1 MMLKLFVCFALIAT
15 VSCKSVENNNNNN
28 NNNKFMVVLKDD
40 STMSDIQSVMN
51 EIEVTENK
59 LAVDMEMKFVSFLFP
74 VVFAKLSEES
84 VERVSTYLLILLL
97 FTSLFTDISSTRS
110 SLHREGP
117 TCAHVPHIGTNL

>member
-15 VSCKSVENNNNNN
+15 VSCKSVENNN

-84 VERVSTYLLILLL
+84 VKRVSTYLLILLL